1 MTFKTYLPE
10 ILRQN
15 RDSMRYSAI
24 KYCAA
29 RRQGN
34 VCRMITYLI
43 LATTF
48 RDLNKGY
55 LEAA

>member
-43 LATTF
+43 LATVHG
-48 RDLNKGY
+48 RDRHGV
-55 LEAA
+55 E